1 MGRCGWLRWAVAGTW
16 VGVAWARPSVFAGSP
31 GLTAAGAGRGVGWL
45 PGDAMEASMQVGWG
59 SAGEEGEGEG
69 MGGWVELVGPECPR
83 MGDGEVAWVGVVSV
97 GRPAGAGD
105 GAGRVRFGVGPGVGG
120 RWRTGWVDVEGR
132 GVLEARP
139 AGEEAGGRRGRAAA
153 VPPRLKE
160 AATVVRVEIRH
171 RLGAVEAVEAA
182 AWGGL
187 GDTAVAGA
195 IEAARGRLGDAAV
208 EDAEAAWPRRV
219 VLVYAFKQ
227 LAWVDPERAAR
238 RAWGGAAVVGSACAL
253 AAAWNFET
261 GRWRLAEAMERRRNA
276 AKAARAKA
284 RAERAAR
291 AGRRKVRVADRRH
304 AQGHVVRREAAAHA
318 EEITRTAKGR

>member
-1 MGRCGWLRWAVAGTW
+1 MAGGGGGGG
-16 VGVAWARPSVFAGSP
+16 GV
-31 GLTAAGAGRGVGWL
+31 GRG
-45 PGDAMEASMQVGWG
+45 
-59 SAGEEGEGEG
+59 
-69 MGGWVELVGPECPR
+69 GG
-83 MGDGEVAWVGVVSV
+83 
-97 GRPAGAGD
+97 
-105 GAGRVRFGVGPGVGG
+105 GG
-120 RWRTGWVDVEGR
+120 
-132 GVLEARP
+132 
-139 AGEEAGGRRGRAAA
+139 GGGGGGAAA

-187 GDTAVAGA
+187 GDAAVAGA

-238 RAWGGAAVVGSACAL
+238 WAWRGAAVVGSACTL

-261 GRWRLAEAMERRRNA
+261 GRWRLAEAIERRRSA